1 MLTEALVGGALGRR
15 NAGAESLGW
24 AEAEKP
30 AGEKQLSVQSSR
42 NRERKLKL
50 WGPRAESLKTMAEDG
65 GWFLPVLLKRLLEGL
80 Q

>member
-42 NRERKLKL
+42 NREKIEAVGAKGRVI
-50 WGPRAESLKTMAEDG
+50 EDYG
-65 GWFLPVLLKRLLEGL
+65 
-80 Q
+80 